1 MQPEDQLVLPAQPRV
16 PVISD
21 DGHPLIPCRPKRARV
36 LLRDGRAEKT
46 WVNGNFAIRMND
58 RTRDESEVPEMT
70 LGITPGSKTTG
81 FAITLDQDETQE
93 RRVVHA
99 IELELIGHRISKDLR
114 KRANH
119 RGNRRSRLRFR
130 QPRFSN
136 RRKPKGSL
144 PPSIQHNLDQI
155 DKWTRTLIQ
164 LYPISNIR
172 VSTSRFDIQLMEN
185 PGIQGEE
192 HQQGTLYGWQ
202 LRTYVFHQNG
212 HRCFYCGEQ
221 GKPLTLDHII
231 PKSRGGTDRVAN
243 LTTACLKCNQLKDND
258 LPEEFLADRPDKL
271 RELLAPNPRRSYR
284 DATWMNTIMPFLIGR
299 LKELGNPVE
308 QTNSALTGWNRK
320 QMQLPKTH
328 YIDAA
333 VLGDCRSLLESSPV
347 LRQGTANRRGHR
359 SRCLSEGM
367 PELVAHVKPS
377 NGRSKQKANVDAN
390 GTIAGKPFRR
400 YCRLGPRERSRTPTP
415 GHAGKRT
422 HFGPELIATGDIVT
436 IQHKK
441 LGAITGRAVMTNYG
455 KSVKIRGENGKPSGP
470 TRTARLVRRNPG
482 YTKKMVQPESTR

>member
-1 MQPEDQLVLPAQPRV
+1 MQPEDQPRV
-16 PVISD
+16 PVISS
-21 DGHPLIPCRPKRARV
+21 DGQPLMPCRPKRARV

-46 WVNGNFAIRMND
+46 WVNGNFAIRMTD
-58 RTRDESEVPEMT
+58 RTRDESTVHEMT
-70 LGITPGSKTTG
+70 LGITPGSKVTG
-81 FAITLDQDETQE
+81 FAITQDQDETQE
-93 RRVVHA
+93 RRVIHA
-99 IELELIGHRISKDLR
+99 MELEHIGHQISIQLQ
-114 KRANH
+114 KRASN
-119 RGNRRSRLRFR
+119 RKNRRSRLRFR

-192 HQQGTLYGWQ
+192 HQHGTLYGWQ
-202 LRTYVFHQNG
+202 LRAYVFHQNH

-221 GKPLTLDHII
+221 EKKLTLDHII
-231 PKSRGGTDRVAN
+231 PKSRGGTDRVIN
-243 LTTACLKCNQLKDND
+243 LTTACLKCNQQKDNQ
-258 LPEEFLADRPDKL
+258 LPEEFLAESPDKL
-271 RELLAPNPRRSYR
+271 RELLTANPRRSYR
-284 DATWMNTIMPFLIGR
+284 DATWLNTTIPFLIR
-299 LKELGNPVE
+299 KLEESGNPVE
-308 QTNSALTGWNRK
+308 QANGAQTSWNRK

-333 VLGDCRSLLESSPV
+333 VLGNCQSLMESSP
-347 LRQGTANRRGHR
+347 LPQHGTANRRGHR

-367 PELVAHVKPS
+367 PELVTHIKPS
-377 NGRSKQKANVDAN
+377 NGRRKQKANVDEN
-390 GTIAGKPFRR
+390 GTIAGDPFKR
-400 YCRLGPRERSRTPTP
+400 YCRLSPGERSRTPTP

-422 HFGPELIATGDIVT
+422 HFGPQLIATGDIVT

-441 LGAITGRAVMTNYG
+441 LGPITGRAVMYSHG
-455 KSVKIRGENGKPSGP
+455 GRVRIRGESSDITGL
-470 TRTARLVRRNPG
+470 TRTTRLVRRNPG
-482 YTKKMVQPESTR
+482 YIRTMVGPRPTK